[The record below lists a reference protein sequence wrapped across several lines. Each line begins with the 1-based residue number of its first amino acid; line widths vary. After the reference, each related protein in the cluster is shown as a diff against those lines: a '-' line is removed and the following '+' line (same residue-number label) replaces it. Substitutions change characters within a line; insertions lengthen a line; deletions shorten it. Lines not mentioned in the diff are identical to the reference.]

1 MTKADVEG
9 YTGVGEPPYCQMT
22 VCNANPTITPP
33 DFHIVATIN
42 SAQKKTIIKLKKE
55 ALSVVEC
62 VCQVFYHREGINWWK
77 VTLAFFPKEQSTV
90 SLVIILVQNSNAGFF
105 LLSRV

>member
-1 MTKADVEG
+1 MTKAAVEQH
-9 YTGVGEPPYCQMT
+9 TGMGEPPYCQMT
-22 VCNANPTITPP
+22 VCNASPTITPP

-42 SAQKKTIIKLKKE
+42 SAQKNTTIKLNKE

-77 VTLAFFPKEQSTV
+77 TTLAFFPKEQFTV
-90 SLVIILVQNSNAGFF
+90 SLVIIV
-105 LLSRV
+105 

>member
-1 MTKADVEG
+1 MTTAAVEQ
-9 YTGVGEPPYCQMT
+9 YTGGGEPPYCEIT
-22 VCNANPTITPP
+22 VGNANPTVTPP
-33 DFHIVATIN
+33 NFHIAATIG
-42 SAQKKTIIKLKKE
+42 SAQKNTIIKLNKE

-90 SLVIILVQNSNAGFF
+90 SLVIILVQNSNAGF